1 MRLPIASPLVS
12 RDGSANKDA
21 RLTNML
27 KEMDGSRELAVVR
40 PGLVLDA
47 VASGVGNGLVVFN
60 DELVS
65 VYGSTLYR
73 INPFELIS
81 GDMPSDQF
89 WSRPAWNG
97 SVYCSVAAASAY
109 AAISSDGLS
118 WTRTNLPALRGW
130 IDVAWN
136 GVKFC
141 AVASTVSN
149 NNCANSADGITWVD
163 RTLPTSQLWTSII
176 ANPNSGVLIAT
187 SYQSTSAA
195 VSSDDGDTWSSI
207 TIPTAGT
214 WSVCSI
220 DDTFLLA
227 PQQFV
232 SSGFVQISYDNGAN
246 WTPFA
251 ITGLDSNCSYSF
263 SLFGDILFLLPSGY
277 FTQSQTSTAFMSSD
291 FGETWTTI
299 SIPNCERVQ
308 IGSGNGFRFVA
319 TASSYLQDIPPYA
332 FAITTKDGTTWD
344 TLDLPSSYYY
354 SGASSN
360 GSDFVLMGYTTN
372 DVSVIK
378 SEKENIGTVTD
389 GRFDFAQSPI

>member
-1 MRLPIASPLVS
+1 MRLPLVSEIES
-12 RDGSANKDA
+12 RDGTSSKGE
-21 RLTNML
+21 RMTNAL
-27 KEMDGSRELAVVR
+27 SESTKNSGKAVVR

-47 VASGVGNGLVVFN
+47 QASGVGNGLVVFN
-60 DELVS
+60 DILVS
-65 VYGSTLYR
+65 VYGSTLYK
-73 INPFELIS
+73 INPFEVID
-81 GDMPSDQF
+81 GNMPSSQF
-89 WSRPAWNG
+89 WTRPAWNG

-109 AAISSDGLS
+109 AAISSDGLL
-118 WTRTNLPALRGW
+118 WTRTNLPASRGW
-130 IDVAWN
+130 TDVAWN

-141 AVASTVSN
+141 AVAATVSN

-176 ANPNSGVLIAT
+176 ADPNSGVLIAT
-187 SYQSTSAA
+187 SYQSTAAA

-207 TIPTAGT
+207 TIPTSGT

-251 ITGLDSNCSYSF
+251 ITGLDANCSYSF
-263 SLFGDILFLLPSGY
+263 SVFGNILFLLPSGY
-277 FTQSQTSTAFMSSD
+277 STQSQTSMAFMSSD
-291 FGETWTTI
+291 FGETWTSIT
-299 SIPNCERVQ
+299 IPNCERVQ
-308 IGSGNGFRFVA
+308 IGAGNGFRFVA
-319 TASSYLQDIPPYA
+319 TASSHLADIPPYA
-332 FAITTKDGTTWD
+332 FVITTKDGITWD

-354 SGASSN
+354 DGVSSN
-360 GSDFVLMGYTTN
+360 GTDFVLMGYTTN

-378 SEKENIGTVTD
+378 NEKENIGTVTGD
-389 GRFDFAQSPI
+389 HFDFAQSPL